1 MSGAGNA
8 LTLLILIELLVPLA
22 MLLALAL
29 LRAPAWPD
37 FLLHAAAM
45 SCGLL
50 LCWILFPWEIS
61 SYYLRQLLPLLTV
74 AALLIGARRIG
85 HGKPPAL
92 WQRIAVMSSNGVLL
106 LVFGLLCV
114 LAMAGQPPRDSALR
128 LASPLRDGSYLVGQG
143 GASPLLNAHATVAP
157 QNHALDIVGLT
168 PLGRRSGTGGEGL
181 ARYAIFGATLYSP
194 CEGRVLVTVDGL
206 PDQVIGRRD
215 RKNLAG
221 NYVLLDCDGTE
232 VLLAHLRQG
241 SVAVASGQNVTQQ
254 TVLGAVGNS
263 GNSSEPHLH
272 LHAERGGERGVIL
285 NGEAVP
291 MLIDGR
297 YLVRGDRL

>member
-1 MSGAGNA
+1 M
-8 LTLLILIELLVPLA
+8 
-22 MLLALAL
+22 
-29 LRAPAWPD
+29 
-37 FLLHAAAM
+37 
-45 SCGLL
+45 
-50 LCWILFPWEIS
+50 
-61 SYYLRQLLPLLTV
+61 
-74 AALLIGARRIG
+74 
-85 HGKPPAL
+85 
-92 WQRIAVMSSNGVLL
+92 
-106 LVFGLLCV
+106 
-114 LAMAGQPPRDSALR
+114 
-128 LASPLRDGSYLVGQG
+128 
-143 GASPLLNAHATVAP
+143 
-157 QNHALDIVGLT
+157 
-168 PLGRRSGTGGEGL
+168 
-181 ARYAIFGATLYSP
+181 
-194 CEGRVLVTVDGL
+194 LVTVDGL

>member
-1 MSGAGNA
+1 MSDHPESMPTAAEALARLRAGN
-8 LTLLILIELLVPLA
+8 
-22 MLLALAL
+22 
-29 LRAPAWPD
+29 
-37 FLLHAAAM
+37 
-45 SCGLL
+45 
-50 LCWILFPWEIS
+50 
-61 SYYLRQLLPLLTV
+61 
-74 AALLIGARRIG
+74 RRF
-85 HGKPPAL
+85 
-92 WQRIAVMSSNGVLL
+92 V
-106 LVFGLLCV
+106 
-114 LAMAGQPPRDSALR
+114 AGQLE
-128 LASPLRDGSYLVGQG
+128 GGQ
-143 GASPLLNAHATVAP
+143 L
-157 QNHALDIVGLT
+157 I
-168 PLGRRSGTGGEGL
+168 
-181 ARYAIFGATLYSP
+181 
-194 CEGRVLVTVDGL
+194 
-206 PDQVIGRRD
+206 DQVIGRRD